1 LIYLCYINNYTNII
15 IYMIKFCWNNFTIG
29 FVASSCCLYLT
40 DRYNKYNNKIKYNNE
55 LRKLNDKEKIYDL
68 DYKTAEMIIECSD

>member
-1 LIYLCYINNYTNII
+1 
-15 IYMIKFCWNNFTIG
+15 MIKFYWNNFTIG
-29 FVASSCCLYLT
+29 FVASSCYLYLT
-40 DRYNKYNNKIKYNNE
+40 TKYHNKIKYNSEYNNE